1 MQPRL
6 LFIRE
11 EVMLMLA
18 MKIAAAVILVIG
30 FGTVIC
36 AKNIVNGMKLKERV
50 KANFEND
57 MDDEELDRYKFYK
70 ALVNVKLVGM
80 IIALPGFILALIA
93 FK

>member
-1 MQPRL
+1 
-6 LFIRE
+6 
-11 EVMLMLA
+11 MLA
-18 MKIAAAVILVIG
+18 MKIAAAVILAIG
-30 FGTVIC
+30 FGTVIS
-36 AKNIVNGMKLKERV
+36 AKNIVSKMKLKDRV
-50 KANFEND
+50 KAKFEND